1 MAEVKDQ
8 LMLSKSDIEA
18 AIRESQLVKKRYP
31 AFWKFYEMLL
41 EMNQELSIIQESM
54 EDKNVKC
61 KSSKKR

>member
-8 LMLSKSDIEA
+8 LMLRKEDIEA
-18 AIRESQLVKKRYP
+18 AIRESQFVKKRYP

-54 EDKNVKC
+54 EDKNGKR
-61 KSSKKR
+61 KGSKKR